1 MSRSFWAQACS
12 AALKRTV
19 QELKDSNNS
28 SNSVAVSG
36 LLQHRFACS
45 RRVQVSL
52 YAVTMLLSAAC
63 YLLNY
68 RLLLWRRG
76 GKEVVGDRIWKHLPR
91 FSGWL
96 CAGFAAGV
104 VAFAFKMPAQNS
116 LYDARNLLD
125 ASGTVGINAIVCNVS
140 RADTNRRQYYEIT
153 ANLPRYS
160 AVTDIF
166 YPVQLLCTI
175 FAMNML
181 LRRVSDHASHR

>member
-76 GKEVVGDRIWKHLPR
+76 GKEVVGDRIWKHLPL

-96 CAGFAAGV
+96 CAGSAAGV

-116 LYDARNLLD
+116 LYDARILLD
-125 ASGTVGINAIVCNVS
+125 ASGINAIVCNVS

-160 AVTDIF
+160 AVTNIF

-175 FAMNML
+175 YAMNML

>member
-12 AALKRTV
+12 AAVNRTV

-36 LLQHRFACS
+36 VLQHRVACS

-52 YAVTMLLSAAC
+52 YAATLLLSAAC

-76 GKEVVGDRIWKHLPR
+76 DKEVVGDRIWKDLPR

-96 CAGFAAGV
+96 CAGSAAGV
-104 VAFAFKMPAQNS
+104 VAFAFNMQARNS
-116 LYDARNLLD
+116 LYDTSTIL
-125 ASGTVGINAIVCNVS
+125 GIDAIVCNPS
-140 RADTNRRQYYEIT
+140 RTDNNRRQFYEIR

-160 AVTDIF
+160 AVLDIF
-166 YPVQLLCTI
+166 YPVLLLCVI
-175 FAMNML
+175 YAMNML